1 MNKDK
6 MLERASDTKVDI
18 PEVFAKNTAGYP
30 QKVFELRQTLY
41 CRAKQDPKYKFYT
54 LYGLVCREDI
64 LMAAW
69 RKVAR
74 NDGAPGL
81 DGVSID
87 DIRNTAGGVEKLL
100 EEIRQELLAKTYQP
114 KEVKRVYIPKPN
126 GKKRPLGI
134 PTVRDR
140 VVQAA
145 VLLIIEPI
153 FEADF
158 MGCSYGYRPGCS
170 APQALNEIQDA
181 IRSGCKQAYDMD
193 MESFF
198 DTIPHDKLI
207 ACVQKRIADGSIIKL
222 IRMWLRSVVVEE
234 TGGGK
239 PPKYSRP
246 KQGTPQGGVIS
257 PLLANLYLHFF
268 DVMFHKE
275 YGPGTW
281 ARAKLV
287 RYADDFVILSKHI
300 CERTKSFVEE
310 ALERRMGLRI
320 NRDKTAIRDLAQKGD
335 NLEFLGYVFRR
346 EKAKQWKGWYDNLLP
361 SKKALKTVRNKIK
374 ERTGPKVCF
383 KPAKKVIAEVNAI
396 TRGWAQYF
404 SIGYRAPAYHAVD
417 NYVQLR
423 LRKHLKRRSQRGYRR
438 PAGTSWYSHLENL
451 GMQRLSKRL
460 APVTAVR

>member
-1 MNKDK
+1 
-6 MLERASDTKVDI
+6 
-18 PEVFAKNTAGYP
+18 
-30 QKVFELRQTLY
+30 
-41 CRAKQDPKYKFYT
+41 
-54 LYGLVCREDI
+54 
-64 LMAAW
+64 
-69 RKVAR
+69 
-74 NDGAPGL
+74 
-81 DGVSID
+81 
-87 DIRNTAGGVEKLL
+87 
-100 EEIRQELLAKTYQP
+100 
-114 KEVKRVYIPKPN
+114 
-126 GKKRPLGI
+126 
-134 PTVRDR
+134 
-140 VVQAA
+140 
-145 VLLIIEPI
+145 
-153 FEADF
+153 
-158 MGCSYGYRPGCS
+158 
-170 APQALNEIQDA
+170 
-181 IRSGCKQAYDMD
+181 
-193 MESFF
+193 
-198 DTIPHDKLI
+198 
-207 ACVQKRIADGSIIKL
+207 
-222 IRMWLRSVVVEE
+222 MWLRSVVVEE

-320 NRDKTAIRDLAQKGD
+320 NRDKTAIRDLTQKGD